1 MFGCFNLVSK
11 RFFWKTSDKG
21 NAKTFIEFL
30 HQLRARCP
38 GKTLAIILD
47 NSSVHKNRKVTRFL
61 KKYPE
66 IHLFFLPPY
75 SPEYNPVELIWRWLK
90 RLVYGFVPLG
100 NGIADLLS
108 RIRKLLWHY
117 RENQLV
123 NTLNLSLVSYSDII
137 EIHAD

>member
-11 RFFWKTSDKG
+11 RFFWKTSPKG
-21 NAKTFIEFL
+21 NAKTFIVFL

-47 NSSVHKNRKVTRFL
+47 NSSVHKNKKVKRFL

-66 IHLFFLPPY
+66 VRLFFLPPY
-75 SPEYNPVELIWRWLK
+75 SPEYNPVERIWCWLK
-90 RLVYGFVPLG
+90 RLAYGLIPLE
-100 NGIADLLS
+100 NGITDLLS

-117 RENQLV
+117 HNSRLPS
-123 NTLNLSLVSYSDII
+123 TLSLDLAAYSEII
-137 EIHAD
+137 NSSAD